1 MPVFKLDFVCVF
13 PTRTHLRKKLLFA
26 ALVCM
31 QIHVIPVMDLKCA
44 ILGSKYEIISDCVF
58 FFSSGQYRRK
68 FKIIYLG
75 DLWSHVCIYKLTSF
89 LVQIAFDNKRNRL
102 NTCFFQQVELE
113 GIKLKTAN

>member
-58 FFSSGQYRRK
+58 FFFFWAVQK
-68 FKIIYLG
+68 KVQNYLFG
-75 DLWSHVCIYKLTSF
+75 GSMV
-89 LVQIAFDNKRNRL
+89 
-102 NTCFFQQVELE
+102 TCMY
-113 GIKLKTAN
+113 I